1 MNLPHWIQVYF
12 PFGEHNWW
20 LSALVASLPI
30 IVLFSLMAGF
40 RVKPHWS
47 ALCAAITAVVVAN
60 LAFTMPWSLAGAS
73 FLFGVGTGLMNI
85 IWIVVA
91 AVYLYDISVS
101 TGDFE
106 IMKSSVGG
114 ITADRRLQLLLV
126 AFCFGAFIEGC
137 AGFGSPVAIAG
148 AFMIGLG
155 FKPFHAAA
163 LNLIANTAPVAWG
176 AIGTPV
182 HMLTTV
188 TGLPE
193 ADMNAMI
200 GRILPITAVIVPF
213 WLVRAM
219 VPWKETF
226 EVLPAILVVG
236 VSFASMQFFWS
247 NRMDA
252 NLVDITAGLFSL
264 LCAVVFLLFWKPKR
278 VWRFEG
284 DEVVVAKGATL
295 GVPSVSGA
303 SPAADARPS
312 GQGTLEA
319 VVLALATVGP
329 LVAMAIKFL
338 PTISMPTTFS
348 FWVFVVSA
356 LVLAVSVWKVVRWGH
371 RRYITILEIVAVPA
385 VWIALVMI
393 FRGGNVNV
401 LYVAIAV
408 AVFALLM
415 VGFSAGE
422 VTRAWMPFAVLS
434 VFVLCWGLAP
444 IKTWMNVHT
453 TPGWN
458 DVTMKDGK
466 PVLDKAGKPVTNKGF
481 ITPLHN
487 LISRD
492 KPVVT
497 PDPKTGKLPA
507 EGAVFPFIWLSA
519 TGTGCFL
526 AAIVGG
532 LIRGVNP
539 IKLIQIFGHTLFRM
553 RWAVLAISC
562 MLGLG
567 FVTRYSGTDAVLGL
581 AFTHTGWFYPFF
593 GTFLGWLGVALTG
606 SDTSSNALFGSLQ
619 KITAQQLG
627 LDPVLMTAANSA
639 GGVMGKMV
647 DAQSITVATAA
658 TNQIG
663 NEGIIFRFVVWHSIA
678 LGTIVGLIVMFYAY
692 VVPNLV
698 PHGVKLLSQ

>member
-30 IVLFSLMAGF
+30 IVLFTLMAGF

-47 ALCAAITAVVVAN
+47 ALTAAITAVLVAHF
-60 LAFTMPWSLAGAS
+60 AFTMPFSLAGGS
-73 FLFGVGTGLMNI
+73 FLYGVATGLMNI
-85 IWIVVA
+85 VWIVVA
-91 AVYLYDISVS
+91 AVYLYDIAVS

-114 ITADRRLQLLLV
+114 ITSDRRLQLLLV

-182 HMLTTV
+182 HMLTQV

-200 GRILPITAVIVPF
+200 GRILPITAIIVPF

-247 NRMDA
+247 NHMDA

-264 LCAVVFLLFWKPKR
+264 LCTVVFLIFWKPKK
-278 VWRFEG
+278 VWRFAE
-284 DEVVVAKGATL
+284 DPVVATAGAGSTGGAL
-295 GVPSVSGA
+295 PSVSGG
-303 SPAADARPS
+303 SNGRYTG
-312 GQGTLEA
+312 GQIFKAWL
-319 VVLALATVGP
+319 P
-329 LVAMAIKFL
+329 FL
-338 PTISMPTTFS
+338 I
-348 FWVFVVSA
+348 
-356 LVLAVSVWKVVRWGH
+356 
-371 RRYITILEIVAVPA
+371 
-385 VWIALVMI
+385 
-393 FRGGNVNV
+393 
-401 LYVAIAV
+401 
-408 AVFALLM
+408 
-415 VGFSAGE
+415 
-422 VTRAWMPFAVLS
+422 LS
-434 VFVLCWGLAP
+434 VFVFLWGFKP
-444 IKTWMNVHT
+444 VKDWMNLHT
-453 TPGWN
+453 TPAWT
-458 DVTMKDGK
+458 VTVDGK
-466 PVLDKAGKPVTNKGF
+466 TKPNGGWT
-481 ITPLHN
+481 TPIHN
-487 LISRD
+487 VISRD
-492 KPVVT
+492 QPVVPKPT
-497 PDPKTGKLPA
+497 P
-507 EGAVFPFIWLSA
+507 EGAKFAFIWLSA

-539 IKLIQIFGHTLFRM
+539 VKLMKVFGHTLFRM

-647 DAQSITVATAA
+647 DAQSICVATAA
-658 TNQIG
+658 TNQVG
-663 NEGIIFRFVVWHSIA
+663 NEGMIFRFVVWHSIA

-692 VVPNLV
+692 VAPNLV